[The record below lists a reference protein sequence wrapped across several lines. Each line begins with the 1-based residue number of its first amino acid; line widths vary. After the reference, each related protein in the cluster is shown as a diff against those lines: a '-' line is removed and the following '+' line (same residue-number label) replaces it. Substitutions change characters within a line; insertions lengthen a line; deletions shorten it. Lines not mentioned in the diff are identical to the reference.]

1 MIHCETKLRV
11 GDNSGAKITKCIQIL
26 NKKNYNVGHI
36 GSLILVRVLKKSH
49 SKKIKKKIIYFGLI
63 IMLKQYN
70 IRKEGIILKFVENR
84 VLLFSNAHKF
94 IGTRIYSPIMK
105 EIKTS
110 FRINKKDQQ
119 KYYKIFSYSIIN
131 KFKCLFLITYNKQ
144 KYYKGD
150 LYN

>member
-1 MIHCETKLRV
+1 
-11 GDNSGAKITKCIQIL
+11 
-26 NKKNYNVGHI
+26 
-36 GSLILVRVLKKSH
+36 
-49 SKKIKKKIIYFGLI
+49 
-63 IMLKQYN
+63 MLKQYN

-119 KYYKIFSYSIIN
+119 KYYKIFSYSDSSSII
-131 KFKCLFLITYNKQ
+131 FKI
-144 KYYKGD
+144 D
-150 LYN
+150 LCILRILSSYLKIG